1 MTINEY
7 HDKKLHL
14 DAKIKTVLTYVG
26 AVAAIVFG
34 IVYIALLLVLILG
47 FESAIDPSQQ
57 WLFVGLGAAVGLVI
71 DVSLMSQGIALAK
84 RVEGSEAIMR
94 AYYEAKNAI
103 TKKQPKTIEH
113 FVVKHLI
120 TTVLSKVLFAAASL
134 YLIVHFVIVGSQ
146 DMTLLL
152 LGIANLFMFTGFG
165 FMSLASSYDY
175 YLEQH
180 LPAIKAKTTQ
190 LKTPAGVCTSSTGV
204 QNANLQLNG
213 IPHGSTT
220 SQ

>member
-1 MTINEY
+1 MTINDY
-7 HDKKLHL
+7 HDKKLRL

-26 AVAAIVFG
+26 ATAAIVFG
-34 IVYIALLLVLILG
+34 IVYIAILLVLILG
-47 FESAIDPSQQ
+47 FESAIDPQQQ

-71 DVSLMSQGIALAK
+71 DISLMSQGIALAK

-94 AYYEAKNAI
+94 EYYEAKNGAS
-103 TKKQPKTIEH
+103 KKQPKTIEH
-113 FVVKHLI
+113 YIVKHLI
-120 TTVLSKVLFAAASL
+120 TTVLTKVAAATASL

-180 LPAIKAKTTQ
+180 LPAIKAKTQQ
-190 LKTPAGVCTSSTGV
+190 LKTPAGVRTSKLGES
-204 QNANLQLNG
+204 NANLQLNG
-213 IPHGSTT
+213 IPHSSTT